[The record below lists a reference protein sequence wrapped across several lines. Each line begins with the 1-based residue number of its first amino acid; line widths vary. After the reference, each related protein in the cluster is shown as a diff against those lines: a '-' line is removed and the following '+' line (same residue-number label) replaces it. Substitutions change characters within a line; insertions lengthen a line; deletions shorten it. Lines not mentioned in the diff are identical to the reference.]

1 MSDGVEI
8 TPSTENNAA
17 ETVQNE
23 IPENN
28 RDIDNS
34 NVSMVTDT
42 VADNIIT
49 NASNDKNNLSD
60 SSNFPS
66 TSVAST
72 TLTVDISPPKLTPK
86 QGSQHPNPPPVA
98 PPFPSIVRNEIEAK
112 TVKKKDERR
121 NSEATNRSVC
131 PICEGESVKK
141 KNVLKCSNCNKLIHF
156 ACSNLPPYM
165 LYCLSNSTKKY
176 TCERCAGTPESFL
189 TGIVT
194 SICDPSA
201 TAEKTGSTEV
211 NDVRVEILEHKVNSI
226 LVVLEK
232 FNISTIAENLNELG
246 LKIEQTNNNLT
257 GNVRAIQ
264 QMKKDQEASSIEV
277 KLGNNEQLPDE
288 LQRLQSSLETAKK
301 ELLAS
306 QASNELLISSIT
318 ERDKTL
324 GTIREKFDKNV
335 QKVNE
340 RDRRVVTLENENCAL
355 NETNRGLSNEKAK
368 LSEQW
373 SAKAQSLSR
382 ERDQCFE
389 KLEEVQNRLIDVSQ
403 RFDTT
408 VEVNNTLKEQI
419 KELVELNKTLQT
431 SISDIPTRR
440 SLQSRERVLNNEDE
454 EEEREDEDGS
464 DGVVIFHD
472 SMCRNVNDSLLSRE
486 QIKVKKVWA
495 PDIVSMEEALD
506 TTNAK
511 VIVLAAFTRDL
522 GNGMEVDEM
531 NQKIVGLVSKALT
544 KAEKVVLS
552 TIIRR
557 EDIDDIDLKA
567 DLVNAHMILKYK
579 RNENVVV
586 CNNYQLYDGQFRK
599 NDKLHLNDDGVR
611 IFASSLKYAIAEA
624 LDVRVIQKKNNNNF
638 NR

>member
-1 MSDGVEI
+1 
-8 TPSTENNAA
+8 
-17 ETVQNE
+17 
-23 IPENN
+23 
-28 RDIDNS
+28 
-34 NVSMVTDT
+34 
-42 VADNIIT
+42 
-49 NASNDKNNLSD
+49 
-60 SSNFPS
+60 
-66 TSVAST
+66 
-72 TLTVDISPPKLTPK
+72 
-86 QGSQHPNPPPVA
+86 
-98 PPFPSIVRNEIEAK
+98 
-112 TVKKKDERR
+112 
-121 NSEATNRSVC
+121 
-131 PICEGESVKK
+131 
-141 KNVLKCSNCNKLIHF
+141 
-156 ACSNLPPYM
+156 M
-165 LYCLSNSTKKY
+165 LYCLSNSAKKY
-176 TCERCAGTPESFL
+176 TCERCADTPESFL

-194 SICDPSA
+194 SICDAST

-226 LVVLEK
+226 LVALEK
-232 FNISTIAENLNELG
+232 FDISTLAENLNGLG
-246 LKIEQTNNNLT
+246 MKIEQTNNNLT

-264 QMKKDQEASSIEV
+264 KMKKEQEASAIEV

-306 QASNELLISSIT
+306 QTSNELLISSIT

-340 RDRRVVTLENENCAL
+340 RDRRATILENENCVL
-355 NETNRGLSNEKAK
+355 NDTNRSLTNEKAK
-368 LSEQW
+368 MSEQW

-382 ERDQCFE
+382 ERDQCFK

-403 RFDTT
+403 RYDTT

-419 KELVELNKTLQT
+419 KELVELNKTLQA
-431 SISDIPTRR
+431 SISDISTRR
-440 SLQSRERVLNNEDE
+440 ILQPRERVFNDENE
-454 EEEREDEDGS
+454 EEEEENEDDRDE
-464 DGVVIFHD
+464 VIIFHD
-472 SMCRNVNDSLLSRE
+472 SMCKNVNESLLSRE
-486 QIKVKKVWA
+486 QINVKKVWA
-495 PDIVSMEEALD
+495 PDIVRMEEALD

-511 VIVLAAFTRDL
+511 VVVLAAFTRDL

-531 NQKIVGLVSKALT
+531 NQKIAGLVSKALT
-544 KAEKVVLS
+544 KADKVVLS

-624 LDVRVIQKKNNNNF
+624 LDVRVIKKKDNDNF
-638 NR
+638 NRRQSHDNGYRHQGYDNGYRRRNNQYRR